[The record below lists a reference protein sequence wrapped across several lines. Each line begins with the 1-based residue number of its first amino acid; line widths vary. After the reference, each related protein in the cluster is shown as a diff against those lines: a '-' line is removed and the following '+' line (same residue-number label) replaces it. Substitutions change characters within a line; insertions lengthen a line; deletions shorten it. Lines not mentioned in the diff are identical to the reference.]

1 MLAGTYIVLILEVLV
16 LFWLFDF
23 LALTVKWNFPHVF
36 CIFTLVFVKWLE
48 AQPSTV
54 FQYLSL
60 SVLWGFVQITQIEGL
75 EKCVLSS
82 SYSTFETTQVM
93 SVKLVFG

>member
-1 MLAGTYIVLILEVLV
+1 MLAGTYFVLILEALV

-23 LALTVKWNFPHVF
+23 LAVTVKWSFLHIF
-36 CIFTLVFVKWLE
+36 CIFTVVFIKWLE

-54 FQYLSL
+54 FQYSSL
-60 SVLWGFVQITQIEGL
+60 SVLCVFVQIAQIEGL

-82 SYSTFETTQVM
+82 SHSTSESTQEISM
-93 SVKLVFG
+93 KLVFG